1 MTVKSV
7 FYMSAI
13 VPMMLF
19 HPCFPFFKY
28 SPVLSYTGKKYK
40 LKQTEVNMICFCVVG
55 APSRY

>member
-1 MTVKSV
+1 MTLKSV
-7 FYMSAI
+7 FDEYNRAYDAFS
-13 VPMMLF
+13 
-19 HPCFPFFKY
+19 PCFPFFKY